1 MKPQLHY
8 IPADVYLRKIIT
20 MGIQY
25 FVTLSEVKSTYYF
38 QTTDGSISSKFLI
51 IQGFKEQPDLDFLTF
66 MQ

>member
-38 QTTDGSISSKFLI
+38 QTTDGSISSKFSHYSRL
-51 IQGFKEQPDLDFLTF
+51 
-66 MQ
+66 